1 MLAWDLDLAYIINK
15 KLFVPNQVF
24 GFRWYKFI
32 DGTHR
37 KQAVQM
43 DDRVKQVSGTL
54 IIREAKVINKNIK
67 YN

>member
-1 MLAWDLDLAYIINK
+1 MSLLL
-15 KLFVPNQVF
+15 NQVF

>member
-1 MLAWDLDLAYIINK
+1 M
-15 KLFVPNQVF
+15 F

-67 YN
+67 YNQITFTITYTEQYRTYL